1 MKSEM
6 NGEMNFEG
14 AGRAPPD
21 AEASPR
27 RYSPAVQSISVRAAL
42 GMEIRRAFLAEEDHQ
57 LVPADYSQLELRLLA
72 HVVGEGA

>member
-27 RYSPAVQSISVRAAL
+27 RYSKTYFYFNVGQKTISKPAAQSISVRTAR
-42 GMEIRRAFLAEEDHQ
+42 GTEIRRAFIAEE
-57 LVPADYSQLELRLLA
+57 
-72 HVVGEGA
+72 GA